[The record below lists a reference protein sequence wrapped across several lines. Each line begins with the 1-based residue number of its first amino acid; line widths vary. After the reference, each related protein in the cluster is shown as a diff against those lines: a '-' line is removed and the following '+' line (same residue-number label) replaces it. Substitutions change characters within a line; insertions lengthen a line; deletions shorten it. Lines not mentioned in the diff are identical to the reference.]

1 MLLDIGAPEH
11 NSVESSEVAS
21 STNSV
26 SGHSPIPNQD
36 SRAHNHSNSE
46 SGRGGEDDLKRR
58 HRSSQSDDTSKA
70 VKKSSSSGGGGGVG
84 GIGTAILPPSPL
96 PASRSIAAHTPTK
109 STAPVNAY
117 SLSQS
122 PNNSSPSSGPTGQ
135 LLAGLSNH
143 LLDKQNF
150 AAAAATHNGHAH
162 ASGER
167 EREVTSPPGLHQA
180 PGLSLGAGVGSSFP
194 KLMQNLVAAPVTAA
208 EERREGQ
215 QPGSYPHQ
223 QVRQGEEAARSA
235 SGPLQ
240 MNGVGGGSAVGA
252 APTSSAGLQLQL
264 QQHGKPQQAQGGQ

>member
-1 MLLDIGAPEH
+1 MIEGLEEMLLDIGAPEH

-36 SRAHNHSNSE
+36 ARAHNHSNSE
-46 SGRGGEDDLKRR
+46 TGRGEDDLKRR

-70 VKKSSSSGGGGGVG
+70 VKKSSSSGGGSVGGGVAL
-84 GIGTAILPPSPL
+84 GTAVLPPSPL

-109 STAPVNAY
+109 STAPISAY

-150 AAAAATHNGHAH
+150 AAAAATHNGHA
-162 ASGER
+162 SGER

-180 PGLSLGAGVGSSFP
+180 PGLSLGAGIGSSFP

-215 QPGSYPHQ
+215 QPGSYPH

-264 QQHGKPQQAQGGQ
+264 QQHGK